1 MEQLE
6 LLNKLIKT
14 LDSLLEVIL
23 FAQFGIEDK
32 KWIDAIKTIEDGYA
46 KAKNFINTKLNT

>member
-6 LLNKLIKT
+6 LLSKLINT
-14 LDSLLEVIL
+14 LDSLLEAIL
-23 FAQFGIEDK
+23 FTQFGIEDK

-46 KAKNFINTKLNT
+46 KAENFINTKLNT

>member
-1 MEQLE
+1 MEQFE
-6 LLNKLIKT
+6 LLDKLIKT

-23 FAQFGIEDK
+23 FTQFGIEDK

-46 KAKNFINTKLNT
+46 KAKNFINTKLNM